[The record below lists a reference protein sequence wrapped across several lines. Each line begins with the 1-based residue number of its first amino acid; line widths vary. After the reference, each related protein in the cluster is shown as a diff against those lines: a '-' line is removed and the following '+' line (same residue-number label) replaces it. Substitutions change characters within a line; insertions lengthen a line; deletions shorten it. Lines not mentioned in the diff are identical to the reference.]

1 MILLNK
7 KQFSLVS
14 IINPSRQIYTLIV
27 RNLPNSIF
35 SKLDF
40 LFLKNV
46 VKEKILQVY
55 AIKKKK
61 KLSCIITI
69 TTYEKYN
76 TLRNFIILYF
86 LKNPLKTLSNI
97 RFILDVMDR
106 DKNEVKSDNN
116 IKYLHLLHF
125 IILKKQ
131 FNKISLKVKDSLIN
145 SFLKEIVKK
154 NNANH
159 IYLCHEK
166 NNLRAHKYYKRN
178 KFKVY
183 KKNNKTIFIKKRII

>member
-1 MILLNK
+1 
-7 KQFSLVS
+7 
-14 IINPSRQIYTLIV
+14 
-27 RNLPNSIF
+27 
-35 SKLDF
+35 
-40 LFLKNV
+40 
-46 VKEKILQVY
+46 
-55 AIKKKK
+55 
-61 KLSCIITI
+61 
-69 TTYEKYN
+69 
-76 TLRNFIILYF
+76 
-86 LKNPLKTLSNI
+86 
-97 RFILDVMDR
+97 MDR

-159 IYLCHEK
+159 IYLCYEK